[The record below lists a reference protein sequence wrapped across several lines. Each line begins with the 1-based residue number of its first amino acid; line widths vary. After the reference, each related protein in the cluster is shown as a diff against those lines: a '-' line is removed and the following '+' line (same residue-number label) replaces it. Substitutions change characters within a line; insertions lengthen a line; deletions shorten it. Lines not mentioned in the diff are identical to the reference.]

1 MTILTIISFVLIVG
15 FLIFIHRGGHFV
27 VGRAFYGADQHS
39 DLDLSFTHLSVW
51 ARITI
56 VLAGPAANFLLAV
69 LLFWIVFAFVG
80 RPVPSVS
87 TNVGLVMEG
96 FPAAEAGIVVGDR
109 IVAVNGEPVESW
121 EEMTK
126 RIHTRPRQNV
136 RLTVERRE
144 KRFETILTPSRSTQQ
159 NVAGRTLT
167 IGLIGI
173 HPSEGLVY
181 ERLDPLTALVEAGKR
196 SFSAILTIFQ
206 SVWKTMAGALSSQ
219 VTGGPIPMVQMIA
232 PQVEQ
237 GSFSMIIFTALLS
250 INLGVLN
257 LLPLPFLDGGRLCF
271 LVVEFLRG
279 RPVSLT
285 VQRTV
290 QWLIVALLVALMM
303 LAVYLAFRD
312 EIFQFLKTL

>member
-1 MTILTIISFVLIVG
+1 
-15 FLIFIHRGGHFV
+15 
-27 VGRAFYGADQHS
+27 
-39 DLDLSFTHLSVW
+39 
-51 ARITI
+51 
-56 VLAGPAANFLLAV
+56 
-69 LLFWIVFAFVG
+69 
-80 RPVPSVS
+80 
-87 TNVGLVMEG
+87 
-96 FPAAEAGIVVGDR
+96 
-109 IVAVNGEPVESW
+109 
-121 EEMTK
+121 
-126 RIHTRPRQNV
+126 
-136 RLTVERRE
+136 VERRE

-159 NVAGRTLT
+159 DVAGRTLT
-167 IGLIGI
+167 IGFIGL
-173 HPSEGLVY
+173 HPSGGLVY

-196 SFSAILTIFQ
+196 SFSRILTIFQ
-206 SVWKTMAGALSSQ
+206 SVWKTMAGAFSSQ

-271 LVVEFLRG
+271 LVVELLRG

>member
-144 KRFETILTPSRSTQQ
+144 SASRPS
-159 NVAGRTLT
+159 
-167 IGLIGI
+167 
-173 HPSEGLVY
+173 
-181 ERLDPLTALVEAGKR
+181 
-196 SFSAILTIFQ
+196 
-206 SVWKTMAGALSSQ
+206 
-219 VTGGPIPMVQMIA
+219 
-232 PQVEQ
+232 
-237 GSFSMIIFTALLS
+237 
-250 INLGVLN
+250 
-257 LLPLPFLDGGRLCF
+257 
-271 LVVEFLRG
+271 
-279 RPVSLT
+279 
-285 VQRTV
+285 
-290 QWLIVALLVALMM
+290 
-303 LAVYLAFRD
+303 
-312 EIFQFLKTL
+312 

>member
-1 MTILTIISFVLIVG
+1 
-15 FLIFIHRGGHFV
+15 
-27 VGRAFYGADQHS
+27 
-39 DLDLSFTHLSVW
+39 
-51 ARITI
+51 
-56 VLAGPAANFLLAV
+56 
-69 LLFWIVFAFVG
+69 
-80 RPVPSVS
+80 
-87 TNVGLVMEG
+87 
-96 FPAAEAGIVVGDR
+96 
-109 IVAVNGEPVESW
+109 
-121 EEMTK
+121 
-126 RIHTRPRQNV
+126 
-136 RLTVERRE
+136 
-144 KRFETILTPSRSTQQ
+144 
-159 NVAGRTLT
+159 
-167 IGLIGI
+167 
-173 HPSEGLVY
+173 
-181 ERLDPLTALVEAGKR
+181 
-196 SFSAILTIFQ
+196 
-206 SVWKTMAGALSSQ
+206 
-219 VTGGPIPMVQMIA
+219 MVQMIA